1 MVYSPGNPNIYS
13 DELNYLFRER
23 IYREAGNLVRDF
35 RRIEIAI
42 FRMLSISDHWEYLSK
57 GINNAYRHNEET
69 FVHLGKE
76 LAKKYHVSYEDLPGY
91 ITRVDRCLFIAS
103 YISRLIFSPRH
114 FLFPGVHEA
123 PRQHASSFL
132 KEIAGWEALH
142 ATTFLKHGNS
152 KL

>member
-1 MVYSPGNPNIYS
+1 
-13 DELNYLFRER
+13 
-23 IYREAGNLVRDF
+23 
-35 RRIEIAI
+35 
-42 FRMLSISDHWEYLSK
+42 
-57 GINNAYRHNEET
+57 
-69 FVHLGKE
+69 LGKE

-123 PRQHASSFL
+123 PRQHSSSFL